1 MVCTQEER
9 FTNFTES
16 RLVLLDLTLRIY
28 TPQMLAL
35 QLLFGDFQHFVHVRR
50 KILSRE
56 RW

>member
-1 MVCTQEER
+1 VVCTQEER